1 MNEQNNI
8 PQVFNFDSSPV
19 RVVTIDG
26 EPWWVAKDV
35 CTILGINHARDAL
48 SRLDEDE
55 RGSVV
60 VDTLGGPQSVGAINE
75 SGLWSLI
82 LTSRKPEAKAFKKWI
97 TSEVIPT
104 IRKTGSYSI
113 APPAPPKELTRLE
126 ILQMAVESEKLNQEL
141 TKQIE
146 DMSPKARL
154 YEKLC
159 VHDGLTTIGA
169 LAKEL
174 VLRDLDGNVIG
185 EMGLYE
191 WLRGWCHALCYG
203 EKGLYNLPYQNHLRA
218 ERFRVVM
225 DEFGRS
231 VTMVTRKGVAWV
243 EKRWG
248 EYLAEERRKRHHEI
262 ELRSLDFCDI
272 DAILNSIQP
281 DSPDV

>member
-8 PQVFNFDSSPV
+8 PQVFNFNDNPV
-19 RVVTIDG
+19 TVLMIDG
-26 EPWWVAKDV
+26 NPWWVAKDV
-35 CTILGINHARDAL
+35 CNVLGICNTGDAV
-48 SRLDEDE
+48 SRLDDDE
-55 RGSVV
+55 RNTIGIT
-60 VDTLGGPQSVGAINE
+60 DGIGNPLKNIINE
-75 SGLWSLI
+75 SGLWSLV
-82 LTSRKPEAKAFKKWI
+82 LTSRKPEAKAFKKWL
-97 TSEVIPT
+97 TSEVIPSL
-104 IRKTGSYSI
+104 RKTGSYSI

-126 ILQMAVESEKLNQEL
+126 ILQMAVETEKVNQEL

-146 DMSPKARL
+146 DLSPKARL

-159 VHDGLTTIGA
+159 VHEGLTTIGA
-169 LAKEL
+169 LAKDL
-174 VLRDLDGNVIG
+174 VLRDLDGNLIG

-203 EKGLYNLPYQNHLRA
+203 ERGLYNLPYQNHLRA

-225 DEFGRS
+225 DQFGRS

-243 EKRWG
+243 EKRWA
-248 EYLAEERRKRHHEI
+248 EYLAEEKKKRKHEI